1 MWDRSW
7 VADTQQS
14 LKAEINSQL
23 SREIQNSIS
32 PRSYD
37 DHDSLGSSTSRRS
50 QSDQH
55 EREHSQRDNKSCEED
70 NKESNSNGRDANK
83 RKGEI
88 PARHHRTPWDDDPS
102 LSDSSSSSK
111 SLSSLS
117 SCSEDDWLDNLTS
130 NKGLDGKAKRKLRRK
145 AVQKL
150 RAKTEDDDRRESW
163 LKNILKEYK
172 RQIRHYCDRE
182 PNLSTEM
189 PRGIR
194 IPNPSKFIGSNNVK
208 EFDTWMI
215 SLLRWIVLT
224 RLVGPDND
232 DQCVQV
238 VGSYLE
244 GEALHWYNDEV
255 TGLHCAKRTWT
266 FEEVILGLFTRF
278 VQATT
283 MHVASKISK
292 PRPTT
297 RRKGYRRIWLNFS
310 VGD

>member
-1 MWDRSW
+1 M
-7 VADTQQS
+7 
-14 LKAEINSQL
+14 
-23 SREIQNSIS
+23 
-32 PRSYD
+32 
-37 DHDSLGSSTSRRS
+37 DS
-50 QSDQH
+50 
-55 EREHSQRDNKSCEED
+55 
-70 NKESNSNGRDANK
+70 
-83 RKGEI
+83 
-88 PARHHRTPWDDDPS
+88 
-102 LSDSSSSSK
+102 
-111 SLSSLS
+111 
-117 SCSEDDWLDNLTS
+117 
-130 NKGLDGKAKRKLRRK
+130 KAKRKLRHK

-194 IPNPSKFIGSNNVK
+194 IPNPSKFIGSNDVK

-224 RLVGPDND
+224 RLVGPTND
-232 DQCVQV
+232 DQRVQV

-244 GEALHWYNDEV
+244 GKALRWYNDEV

-283 MHVASKISK
+283 MHVAVEKFEATTYDPKKGVQAYMAELQRWGLRMTQPPNSYTFRKK
-292 PRPTT
+292 FLDGLPTT
-297 RRKGYRRIWLNFS
+297 IIAKMIERGASPDMASLRRMVRVVQRVEDNKALMDYYVSSSRKTQPTESAYFTKRVKIERRS
-310 VGD
+310 GGDRPPQ